1 MNGVCKIFNP
11 LHRLSEKEHKMLQD
25 GIKHLAADMRL
36 GSDLGKA
43 FGNDLQHS
51 ACG

>member
-1 MNGVCKIFNP
+1 MNGASKIFNP
-11 LHRLSEKEHKMLQD
+11 LDRLSDKEHKMVED

-43 FGNDLQHS
+43 FGNELQDS